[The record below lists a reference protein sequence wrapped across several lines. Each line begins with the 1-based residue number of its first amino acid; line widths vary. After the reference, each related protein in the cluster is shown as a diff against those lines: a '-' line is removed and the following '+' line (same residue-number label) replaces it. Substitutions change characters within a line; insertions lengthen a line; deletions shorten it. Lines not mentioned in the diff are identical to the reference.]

1 MFTESETK
9 RIKSFLKQYRNLN
22 KVAENLKNRLWHG
35 THGTT
40 SPTKQAEI
48 RSRFSKVA
56 NAQSKVYHKSIE
68 YANILKRKY
77 GLRIHSGTMRPSL
90 PEVGWAMRRKVNR
103 QTAERVMRTTP
114 LVPNTIRHT
123 VRMAYPSPPRKRTA
137 IFPTTGFASARI
149 RPTGYIYHEPW

>member
-22 KVAENLKNRLWHG
+22 KIAENLKNRLWYGRHG
-35 THGTT
+35 TA
-40 SPTKQAEI
+40 SPTKAAEI
-48 RSRFSKVA
+48 RRRYRKVA

-77 GLRIHSGTMRPSL
+77 GLRVHSGPTRPNL
-90 PEVGWAMRRKVNR
+90 PEVGWAMRRRVNR
-103 QTAERVMRTTP
+103 QTAERVMRNTP
-114 LVPNTIRHT
+114 LVPNTLRLT
-123 VRMAYPSPPRKRTA
+123 TRFAYPSPPRKRTP
-137 IFPTTGFASARI
+137 IFPTTGFASNRR